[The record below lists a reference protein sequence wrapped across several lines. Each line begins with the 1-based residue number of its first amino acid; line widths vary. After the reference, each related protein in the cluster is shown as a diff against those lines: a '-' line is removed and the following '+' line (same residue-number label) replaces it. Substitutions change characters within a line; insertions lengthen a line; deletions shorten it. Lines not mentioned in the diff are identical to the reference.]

1 MFVDI
6 AQRVAALTGWRRLVL
21 AVALGAALALT
32 LAPFYA
38 LPLLVPCFVGLA
50 WMTDGCR
57 RLRDV
62 VLVHYAFGYGFIAVG
77 CYWIG
82 ISFLVEADRFAWLL
96 PLPVLGLPLFLALF
110 TALGGLVAGLLW
122 APGWRRAAVLALGWT
137 VGEFV
142 RGNVLTG
149 FPWNLIGYVWGA
161 SDATMQGTA
170 WLGPYGLGFATML
183 AATLPAALGDRD
195 AGPRRGLVA
204 AAAAAG
210 LVAALVVAGTWRLSG
225 PAVADVPGV
234 MLRLVQPGIN
244 QATKWQESERDKV
257 LRRHLELTA
266 GPGGEKATVVIWPE
280 TAVPFLLEYDPLRR
294 QAIAASMPPGATAL
308 IGAVRRSPLDQ
319 PLRIWNSVYALD
331 DRGEVLATYD
341 KRHLVPF
348 GEFMPLRPLFAL
360 IHLDQLAVGSLDF
373 SRGEGSALVSLPGLP
388 AMRPLICY
396 EGVFPDE
403 VAVSGDARAGLLLNV
418 TNDGWFGD
426 SSGPHQHFDMT
437 RFRAVEQGLPL
448 VRAANTGISAIVDPY
463 GRVRTELP
471 LGRVGVV
478 DGPLP
483 QALGQAPLYGRYGEW
498 LLLPWAVLGLA
509 CGDWRRRQPPKPLD
523 PSIG

>member
-1 MFVDI
+1 MFVDL
-6 AQRVAALTGWRRLVL
+6 AQRVAALTGWRRLAL
-21 AVALGAALALT
+21 AVALGASTALT

-38 LPLLVPCFVGLA
+38 LPLLIPCFVGLA

-57 RLRDV
+57 RLREV

-96 PLPVLGLPLFLALF
+96 PLPILGLPLFLGLF

-122 APGWRRAAVLALGWT
+122 GPGWRRAAVLALGWT
-137 VGEFV
+137 AGEAV

-149 FPWNLIGYVWGA
+149 FPWNLIGYVWGV
-161 SDATMQGTA
+161 SEPTMQGTA
-170 WLGPYGLGFATML
+170 WFGPYGLGFATVL
-183 AATLPAALGDRD
+183 VATLPAVLGD
-195 AGPRRGLVA
+195 AHGNRRGHLA
-204 AAAAAG
+204 ATGAG
-210 LVAALVVAGTWRLSG
+210 AALVVALVAAGSWRLSG

-234 MLRLVQPGIN
+234 MLRLVQPGID
-244 QATKWQESERDKV
+244 QATKWLDTERDKV

-266 GPGGEKATVVIWPE
+266 GPGGDKTTVVVWPE
-280 TAVPFLLEYDPLRR
+280 TAVPFLIEHDALRR
-294 QAIAASMPPGATAL
+294 QAIAAAMPPEAVAL

-319 PLRIWNSVYALD
+319 PLQIWNSVYAVNGTGQIL
-331 DRGEVLATYD
+331 GSYD

-348 GEFMPLRPLFAL
+348 GEFMPMRWLFSL
-360 IHLDQLAVGSLDF
+360 VHLDQLAVGSLDF
-373 SRGEGSALVSLPGLP
+373 SRGEGSALISLPGLP
-388 AMRPLICY
+388 SMRPLICY

-403 VAVSGDARAGLLLNV
+403 VAVSSDARAGMLLNV

-463 GRVRTELP
+463 GRVRTQLP

-483 QALGQAPLYGRYGEW
+483 QALAQAPLYGRYGEW
-498 LLLPWAVLGLA
+498 LLLPWVVLGLL
-509 CGDWRRRQPPKPLD
+509 CGNWRRRGHSKTA
-523 PSIG
+523 

>member
-1 MFVDI
+1 MFVDL
-6 AQRVAALTGWRRLVL
+6 ARRVGALTGWRRLGL
-21 AVALGAALALT
+21 AVVLGAATALT

-50 WMTDGCR
+50 WLTDGCR
-57 RLRDV
+57 RLRDI

-96 PLPVLGLPLFLALF
+96 PLPVLGLPLFLGLF

-122 APGWRRAAVLALGWT
+122 GPGWRRAAVLALGWT
-137 VGEFV
+137 AGEFV

-149 FPWNLIGYVWGA
+149 FPWNLIGYVWGV
-161 SDATMQGTA
+161 SDATMQGAA
-170 WLGPYGLGFATML
+170 WFGPYGLSFATVL
-183 AATLPAALGDRD
+183 AATLPAVLGDAD
-195 AGPRRGLVA
+195 DRGRSRLIAPGV
-204 AAAAAG
+204 AG
-210 LVAALVVAGTWRLSG
+210 LMVIGLIVAGFWRLA
-225 PAVADVPGV
+225 PAPDVPGV

-244 QATKWQESERDKV
+244 QATKWLDTERDRV
-257 LRRHLELTA
+257 LRQHLDLTA
-266 GPGGEKATVVIWPE
+266 GPGGEKTTVVVWPE
-280 TAVPFLLEYDPLRR
+280 TAVPFLIEHDVLRR
-294 QAIAASMPPGATAL
+294 QAIAAAMPPGAVAL

-319 PLRIWNSVYALD
+319 PLQIWNSVYALNST
-331 DRGEVLATYD
+331 GQILGTYD

-348 GEFMPLRPLFAL
+348 GEFMPMRRLFSL
-360 IHLDQLAVGSLDF
+360 INLDQLAVGSVDF
-373 SRGEGSALVSLPGLP
+373 SPGQGSALLNVAGLP

-483 QALGQAPLYGRYGEW
+483 QALVQAPAYGRYGEW
-498 LLLPWAVLGLA
+498 LLLPWAMLGLA
-509 CGDWRRRQPPKPLD
+509 CGYWRRKPY
-523 PSIG
+523 SKTA

>member
-1 MFVDI
+1 MFVEL
-6 AQRVAALTGWRRLVL
+6 AQRVAALTGWRRLAL
-21 AVALGAALALT
+21 AVALGAATALT

-38 LPLLVPCFVGLA
+38 LPLLLPCFVGLA
-50 WMTDGCR
+50 WLTDGCR

-96 PLPVLGLPLFLALF
+96 PLPILGLPLFLGLF

-122 APGWRRAAVLALGWT
+122 GRGWRRAAVLALGWT
-137 VGEFV
+137 AGEFV

-149 FPWNLIGYVWGA
+149 FPWNLIGYVWGV

-170 WLGPYGLGFATML
+170 WFGPYGLSFATV
-183 AATLPAALGDRD
+183 
-195 AGPRRGLVA
+195 LVA
-204 AAAAAG
+204 ALPAVLGDARAGSRARLAAPGIAALMVAG
-210 LVAALVVAGTWRLSG
+210 LVAAGFWRLA
-225 PAVADVPGV
+225 PVPDVPGV
-234 MLRLVQPGIN
+234 GLRLVQPGIN
-244 QATKWQESERDKV
+244 QATKWLDSERDKV

-266 GPGGEKATVVIWPE
+266 GPGGEKATIVVWPE
-280 TAVPFLLEYDPLRR
+280 TAVPFLIDQDDLRR
-294 QAIAASMPPGATAL
+294 QAIAAAMGPDAIAL
-308 IGAVRRSPLDQ
+308 IGAVRRSALDQ
-319 PLRIWNSVYALD
+319 PLQIWNSVYALD
-331 DRGEVLATYD
+331 GRGRILATYD

-348 GEFMPLRPLFAL
+348 GEFMPLRALFSL

-373 SRGEGSALVSLPGLP
+373 SRGSGSALIALPGLP
-388 AMRPLICY
+388 SMRPLICY

-403 VAVSGDARAGLLLNV
+403 VAVPGDARAGMLLNI

-483 QALGQAPLYGRYGEW
+483 QALTAAPIYGRYGEW
-498 LLLPWAVLGLA
+498 LLLPWAALGLA
-509 CGDWRRRQPPKPLD
+509 CGRWRRRPPLKTA
-523 PSIG
+523 